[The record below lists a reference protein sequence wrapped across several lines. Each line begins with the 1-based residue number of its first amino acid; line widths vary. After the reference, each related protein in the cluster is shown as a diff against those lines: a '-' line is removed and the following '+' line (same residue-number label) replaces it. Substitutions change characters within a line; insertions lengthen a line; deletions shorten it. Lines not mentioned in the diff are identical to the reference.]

1 MSASENGWQPG
12 WVGQDQLEWTQI
24 PGTTVNLQIRKGQPL
39 KIMRAFAADFNAYI
53 EPLRDKDSAC
63 YTPTNSVSTSN
74 HLNGTAMDLN
84 WGGMG
89 DYGHPFHVKGT
100 FNATQMKTIRELLAF
115 YEDTIFWAGDWQSPI
130 DEMHW
135 QMGYGSYGNPNTDSF
150 IVRKIRSDGFS
161 TFRRGPIQAQTKD
174 DVSPTTGVD
183 VASIPQQQWDE
194 VYRQLTQRLNS
205 RSIYRTPGEGAVDT
219 GFGMVLNIDAMSH
232 ADLIDRLA
240 KLGDPDAV
248 ARVARTAAGMGAV
261 TDQWAIDHAKVVL
274 ADIEKNNPAAL
285 QQLLKKV

>member
-1 MSASENGWQPG
+1 
-12 WVGQDQLEWTQI
+12 
-24 PGTTVNLQIRKGQPL
+24 
-39 KIMRAFAADFNAYI
+39 
-53 EPLRDKDSAC
+53 
-63 YTPTNSVSTSN
+63 
-74 HLNGTAMDLN
+74 
-84 WGGMG
+84 
-89 DYGHPFHVKGT
+89 
-100 FNATQMKTIRELLAF
+100 
-115 YEDTIFWAGDWQSPI
+115 
-130 DEMHW
+130 MHW

-161 TFRRGPIQAQTKD
+161 SFRRGPIPAQPKT
-174 DVSPTTGVD
+174 VSPTTGID

-194 VYRQLTQRLNS
+194 VYRQLTQRLPS
-205 RSIYRTPGEGAVDT
+205 RSIYRNPGEGTIDT

-232 ADLIDRLA
+232 SDLVDRLA

-285 QQLLKKV
+285 QQLLKKA